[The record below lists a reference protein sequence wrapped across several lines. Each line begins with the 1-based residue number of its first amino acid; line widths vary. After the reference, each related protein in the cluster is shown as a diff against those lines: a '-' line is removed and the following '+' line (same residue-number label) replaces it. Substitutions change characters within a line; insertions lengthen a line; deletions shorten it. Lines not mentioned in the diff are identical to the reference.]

1 MSVLQDVRDSDAGGL
16 LIQQNFEEVERRF
29 TGFTFN
35 QTVPASTWS
44 VNHNLGYR
52 PSACSVWIGDQIWGV
67 PVVHID
73 NNNLEVRFAANRSG
87 VFRCA

>member
-1 MSVLQDVRDSDAGGL
+1 MAFLQDTLDSASGAL
-16 LIQQNFEEVERRF
+16 LVQQNFEEVERRF
-29 TGFTFN
+29 TGCTFE

-52 PSACSVWIGDQIWGV
+52 PTACTLWIGDQVGFAD
-67 PVVHID
+67 VVHLD
-73 NNNLEVRFAANRSG
+73 DNNLEVRFAANRTG